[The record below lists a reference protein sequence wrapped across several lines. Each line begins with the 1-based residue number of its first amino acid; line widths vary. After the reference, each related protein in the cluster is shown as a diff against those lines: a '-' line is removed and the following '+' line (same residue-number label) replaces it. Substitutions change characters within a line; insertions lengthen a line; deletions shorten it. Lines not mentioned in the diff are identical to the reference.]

1 MMGMFPAS
9 KQNDLTEWQQK
20 NAVPPIKGADFSKW
34 QEEIGASALPFG
46 LNTFPIQQIG
56 PEADVML
63 SINSTNCKRY
73 AAKMNPL
80 AKQASEKLE
89 KTLAIDFKDVW
100 QKMEADE
107 VSGSELCSYLDWAYY
122 ARVDLKGD
130 MQTYIKIHETACQEY
145 FNSLTQANISVEWA
159 ENGIMSNEFMR

>member
-1 MMGMFPAS
+1 
-9 KQNDLTEWQQK
+9 
-20 NAVPPIKGADFSKW
+20 
-34 QEEIGASALPFG
+34 
-46 LNTFPIQQIG
+46 
-56 PEADVML
+56 ML

-73 AAKMNPL
+73 AAKMDPL